1 MTDTEMDRIARANAG
16 EPESL
21 EIERIRAKL
30 RPGFMLSVR
39 KKAAL
44 RARLEQLIGEAA

>member
-1 MTDTEMDRIARANAG
+1 MSDTEMDRIARANAT

-30 RPGFMLSVR
+30 RPGFMLSAS

-44 RARLEQLIGEAA
+44 RARLAQLIEEAA

>member
-1 MTDTEMDRIARANAG
+1 MSDTEMGRLARANG
-16 EPESL
+16 TEPESL

-30 RPGFMLSVR
+30 RPGFMLSAR

-44 RARLEQLIGEAA
+44 RALLEQLIEEAA